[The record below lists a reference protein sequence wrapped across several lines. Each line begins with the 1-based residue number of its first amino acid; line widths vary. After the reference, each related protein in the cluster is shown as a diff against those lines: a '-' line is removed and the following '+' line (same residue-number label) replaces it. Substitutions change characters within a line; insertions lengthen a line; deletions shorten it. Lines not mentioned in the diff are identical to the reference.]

1 MSTNSDINLIDT
13 LKIFK
18 DNIKTFYVIMI
29 IGFFVAIIGI
39 GSNIFFNKPKVK
51 ITTKFFIINPFE
63 NFQMLDL
70 LTLDVKGVTEAEIPE
85 MRGIVDKIEA
95 YEKITDKYV
104 KLLHYHSESLRRSIL
119 DDRNYGVQL
128 KKSASPALQLTMINV
143 SDRRSAEEDIKRFLK
158 SINNIVKPLVIG
170 NYKLENEYLKKLLIN
185 EEFMGV
191 TSNNFMLKK
200 RITVK
205 LNILYNTRMELL
217 ADIGNQDLKVFE
229 STSTYVESKLGN
241 TKIFISIMASFCIF
255 FLLLVIIRKESTS
268 Y

>member
-1 MSTNSDINLIDT
+1 MS
-13 LKIFK
+13 
-18 DNIKTFYVIMI
+18 
-29 IGFFVAIIGI
+29 
-39 GSNIFFNKPKVK
+39 
-51 ITTKFFIINPFE
+51 
-63 NFQMLDL
+63 
-70 LTLDVKGVTEAEIPE
+70 
-85 MRGIVDKIEA
+85 IV
-95 YEKITDKYV
+95 
-104 KLLHYHSESLRRSIL
+104 SIL
-119 DDRNYGVQL
+119 DDKNYGIQL
-128 KKSASPALQLTMINV
+128 EKSASPALRVTMINV
-143 SDRRSAEEDIKRFLK
+143 SDRRSAEEDVKRFLK

-191 TSNNFMLKK
+191 TSNNFMMKK

-205 LNILYNTRMELL
+205 LNILYNTRMEVL